1 MPASLPTSSWK
12 FLTVFLLND
21 LCHQPSLNAQYFNEE
36 DGTTSWERPQN
47 IQVEDATA
55 ADTGTVADAAP
66 EMPVAGEVSSDVVAA
81 HGQAVPEPDSQAEFL
96 RGLPEGWTEETT
108 DAGEIYYCH
117 SDGRTQWDRPVAEEA
132 AGDEPPS
139 VIEDTQPADGFIQK
153 ELQQETSEDITPTTT
168 AVDSQL
174 LAPWELLYTPEGEAY
189 YFNPD
194 SGETSW
200 EKPSA
205 PSAPADYRTTAA
217 SAAAATTTAPSLSPV
232 ELRPR
237 PAHAIASFGFGGKL
251 SVMFPQQATSLM
263 GGPTPTG
270 PAGLRRG
277 PVVIHT
283 LSDIVDASDVALSND
298 SSCRDQYQPMITMDE
313 TEAYRIIEEKATTE
327 NAGLLWNLILIAA
340 RWNGR
345 LRSING
351 ANDRNSPEFEIV
363 SLLLDSGK
371 GCAMP
376 SPMKMSAGAEAEQ
389 PGRQD
394 DAAAGF
400 EDIQDYLIRGE
411 RDEAV
416 ARAVSCKN
424 YALAFLIAAMCDRE
438 TYQAVAKEFIDDA
451 LQSGTPL
458 HTVSRIFSGSLNP
471 PEIGQLDRS
480 EVSSCWDDDSLN
492 LPQTWHLHLA
502 GILSNRTTGWE
513 HVILALGDRLLQLDE
528 VCPAHFCYMVSGCTI
543 TDPSHPMTRMSLV
556 GCDHVVPQDIG
567 LQSRQGIESYERT
580 EAFEWAKRRGN
591 PHAAIPTL
599 QPFKLSYAKL
609 LADYGLVVQAKI
621 YVDSIRTCTGLG
633 VVGDEREEARKRRY
647 YSEHFEEDLDI
658 FEDRVCCV
666 LGVLSSMEK
675 RREAEKKKGAVSRAL
690 ENMSTVLSKGL
701 SKPAGDDIGGA
712 PNRQAEQRDE
722 SSVGG
727 IDDPNSSFV
736 SAMSMPAAATATGA
750 APPNARA
757 GMTSSMAPIDEDA
770 AQQSFEPA
778 AQQYQPMFS
787 PGNNNTNRL
796 EDDNMSFVS
805 ATSNVLDTTG
815 ATFKSAHPFTS
826 SGEAEG
832 APPPTFSPKAGAG
845 PTTAAPSAADP
856 FATAASLA
864 SSAPPP
870 AAAASPFGHQPA
882 GLEEPA
888 KLPAAPKTAPAG
900 PLPGASSG
908 MSDAAKPPPA
918 SNKSDSALQ
927 SSETPS
933 SKSGWSL
940 RNFIA
945 KKLHP
950 DATVADL
957 GDSGKMV
964 YSQEFKVW
972 YLDGKEDPETL
983 AQAKAPPPPPTMAVP
998 STPSATGP
1006 APSCAS
1012 DDPLAALMAPRGAPA
1027 GMSRTTT
1034 GPPMNI
1040 TTNSD
1045 VLPPQFSVFTPTPAK
1060 ETSSQ

>member
-1 MPASLPTSSWK
+1 
-12 FLTVFLLND
+12 
-21 LCHQPSLNAQYFNEE
+21 
-36 DGTTSWERPQN
+36 
-47 IQVEDATA
+47 
-55 ADTGTVADAAP
+55 
-66 EMPVAGEVSSDVVAA
+66 
-81 HGQAVPEPDSQAEFL
+81 
-96 RGLPEGWTEETT
+96 
-108 DAGEIYYCH
+108 
-117 SDGRTQWDRPVAEEA
+117 
-132 AGDEPPS
+132 
-139 VIEDTQPADGFIQK
+139 
-153 ELQQETSEDITPTTT
+153 
-168 AVDSQL
+168 
-174 LAPWELLYTPEGEAY
+174 
-189 YFNPD
+189 
-194 SGETSW
+194 
-200 EKPSA
+200 
-205 PSAPADYRTTAA
+205 
-217 SAAAATTTAPSLSPV
+217 
-232 ELRPR
+232 
-237 PAHAIASFGFGGKL
+237 
-251 SVMFPQQATSLM
+251 
-263 GGPTPTG
+263 
-270 PAGLRRG
+270 
-277 PVVIHT
+277 
-283 LSDIVDASDVALSND
+283 
-298 SSCRDQYQPMITMDE
+298 
-313 TEAYRIIEEKATTE
+313 
-327 NAGLLWNLILIAA
+327 
-340 RWNGR
+340 
-345 LRSING
+345 
-351 ANDRNSPEFEIV
+351 
-363 SLLLDSGK
+363 
-371 GCAMP
+371 MP
-376 SPMKMSAGAEAEQ
+376 SPMKMSAGAEQ

-416 ARAVSCKN
+416 ARAISCKN

-451 LQSGTPL
+451 LQGGTPL

-471 PEIGQLDRS
+471 PEIGQLDRTG
-480 EVSSCWDDDSLN
+480 VSSCWDDVSLN

-513 HVILALGDRLLQLDE
+513 HVILNLGDRLIQLDE

-543 TDPSHPMTRMSLV
+543 TDPTHPMTRMSLV
-556 GCDHVVPQDIG
+556 GCDHAVPQDIG

-591 PHAAIPTL
+591 PHAAIPAL

-609 LADYGLVVQAKI
+609 LADYGLLVPAKS

-633 VVGDEREEARKRRY
+633 VVGDEREEARKIRY

-666 LGVLSSMEK
+666 LGILSSMEK
-675 RREAEKKKGAVSRAL
+675 RLEAEKKKGAVSRAL

-701 SKPAGDDIGGA
+701 SMPAGDNIGSS

-736 SAMSMPAAATATGA
+736 SAMSTPAAATATGA

-778 AQQYQPMFS
+778 TQQYQPMFS

-832 APPPTFSPKAGAG
+832 ALPPTFSPVAGTG
-845 PTTAAPSAADP
+845 TTTTAPRNPRADP
-856 FATAASLA
+856 FAAAASLT

-870 AAAASPFGHQPA
+870 AAGASPFGHQPA

-900 PLPGASSG
+900 FLPGASSG
-908 MSDAAKPPPA
+908 MSDAAKPPPV

-950 DATVADL
+950 WL
-957 GDSGKMV
+957 RRPLPL
-964 YSQEFKVW
+964 Q
-972 YLDGKEDPETL
+972 LRH
-983 AQAKAPPPPPTMAVP
+983 QAAMI
-998 STPSATGP
+998 
-1006 APSCAS
+1006 
-1012 DDPLAALMAPRGAPA
+1012 R
-1027 GMSRTTT
+1027 SR
-1034 GPPMNI
+1034 
-1040 TTNSD
+1040 
-1045 VLPPQFSVFTPTPAK
+1045 L
-1060 ETSSQ
+1060 